1 MHRFHE
7 RFMRS
12 FFLCVPKSAF
22 AASARSLLFSPLHLH
37 LSRFFRLHLSLHFL
51 SGLHLRVHL
60 SRPLHLHLSRFFRLH
75 LSLHF
80 LSGLH
85 LRVHLFLRMHL
96 FSPLRLLALP
106 ARALFAISPCLAFQ
120 KSIPNI
126 CLRRSSRFCA
136 KIASN
141 VMSTRT
147 LPSFFCATR
156 PPAHAIGSPSLY
168 FVPAKWHL
176 SDALVQ
182 ITALGTPSSSTAD
195 CASKCSSFL

>member
-12 FFLCVPKSAF
+12 FFLCLPQSAF
-22 AASARSLLFSPLHLH
+22 PARARSLLFSPLHLH
-37 LSRFFRLHLSLHFL
+37 LSRFFRLHLSLHFR
-51 SGLHLRVHL
+51 SGLHLR
-60 SRPLHLHLSRFFRLH
+60 
-75 LSLHF
+75 
-80 LSGLH
+80 G
-85 LRVHLFLRMHL
+85 HL